1 MARRYCK
8 VCIHACIFRLLFLM
22 DLSEVSNVKNALES
36 KHYFTHHKF
45 WLRPVLVRSF
55 RNILLE
61 KKSKRGGNN
70 LYIRHALRTD
80 DFLANE
86 SVRNHLQ
93 GIERREQKDIQKNF
107 TPVVNRSKVIRIISQ
122 VCTPFLIL
130 G

>member
-1 MARRYCK
+1 M
-8 VCIHACIFRLLFLM
+8 CIHCIIRLLCLM
-22 DLSEVSNVKNALES
+22 ALSEVSNVKKALES

-45 WLRPVLVRSF
+45 CLRPVLVRSF

-70 LYIRHALRTD
+70 LYIRDALRTD
-80 DFLANE
+80 DFQANE
-86 SVRNHLQ
+86 SVRNYSQ